1 MPAHQTRF
9 YARDAR
15 TLRQQIQRRN
25 KAFDTFLV
33 SDFADIQQ
41 TRNAIVSH
49 ALVGGRKLLRVISRS
64 NDEHFC
70 GFDIK
75 DFDDFALLLL
85 MQGENHIE
93 RADGIHDAFA
103 LKAMVAHLTQI
114 GRMTHR
120 SHRNAWQRFASN
132 GAREIQVMAYNHVSR
147 EFRGRMPDALGKCRA
162 KLFSHG
168 RCKVA
173 IARGGIRHHIGHAA
187 HIERQR
193 LGVEAHEIR
202 LGALRQRWFI
212 GRIDAGDHGGCMAG
226 RKFATH
232 HFRQIHAAS
241 RRIGLLRRD
250 IQNAHTRHLSFE
262 FESSYRGAKGSC
274 ASRPRIAQASP
285 RKAESP
291 KVRKDLSARKR
302 HARYD

>member
-1 MPAHQTRF
+1 M
-9 YARDAR
+9 
-15 TLRQQIQRRN
+15 
-25 KAFDTFLV
+25 
-33 SDFADIQQ
+33 
-41 TRNAIVSH
+41 
-49 ALVGGRKLLRVISRS
+49 
-64 NDEHFC
+64 
-70 GFDIK
+70 
-75 DFDDFALLLL
+75 
-85 MQGENHIE
+85 
-93 RADGIHDAFA
+93 
-103 LKAMVAHLTQI
+103 
-114 GRMTHR
+114 
-120 SHRNAWQRFASN
+120 
-132 GAREIQVMAYNHVSR
+132 MAYNHVR
-147 EFRGRMPDALGKCRA
+147 HEFRGRMLDALGKCRT

-212 GRIDAGDHGGCMAG
+212 GCIDTGDHGGCMAG
-226 RKFATH
+226 RKLATH

-262 FESSYRGAKGSC
+262 FESSYRDAKGSC
-274 ASRPRIAQASP
+274 ASRPRIARAGP